1 MAVHGLS
8 SEHRARLV
16 QKEDFHT
23 FEYIL
28 GFDEDNLQDL
38 RRLAPAECSAML
50 KLLGN
55 FDGEVPGGVVIKDPY
70 YGEDQDFETVFEQ
83 CWRACKCFLDFTST
97 N

>member
-55 FDGEVPGGVVIKDPY
+55 FDGEVPGAVVIKDPY
-70 YGEDQDFETVFEQ
+70 YGED
-83 CWRACKCFLDFTST
+83 
-97 N
+97 

>member
-1 MAVHGLS
+1 MNTGQGWS
-8 SEHRARLV
+8 R
-16 QKEDFHT
+16 KT

-55 FDGEVPGGVVIKDPY
+55 FDREVPGGVVIKDPY

-83 CWRACKCFLDFTST
+83 CWRACKCFLDSTST